1 MAFLILY
8 NFMNKSK
15 VDKKYI
21 FNKCFKNLISCI
33 IINKIFVNKELLDII
48 NKIKDNINYYDYD
61 ESEIKGM
68 IKTKKNIENIIEI
81 MSGKQFLIRYKNDDE
96 NELFDENLRKD
107 FEKRIIIVFEN
118 KGFIGNLQNYKI
130 SFDDYKGFN
139 IRWFNISSPKK
150 LFIETKEF
158 LNTYLKLINSYYLNK
173 ISLLNFFILLLAD
186 FPNFFLYS
194 SLFKILMANFPIISG
209 LSSYIII
216 FPSLAVE
223 T

>member
-1 MAFLILY
+1 
-8 NFMNKSK
+8 
-15 VDKKYI
+15 
-21 FNKCFKNLISCI
+21 
-33 IINKIFVNKELLDII
+33 
-48 NKIKDNINYYDYD
+48 
-61 ESEIKGM
+61 
-68 IKTKKNIENIIEI
+68 

-173 ISLLNFFILLLAD
+173 ISLLNFISNQLFYFRIIPLENWNDSSKKELKDIDLNKIIKMLTTFYLLLKNNID
-186 FPNFFLYS
+186 Q
-194 SLFKILMANFPIISG
+194 
-209 LSSYIII
+209 
-216 FPSLAVE
+216 
-223 T
+223 